1 MRSDAW
7 LPLIATVI
15 SLEFTM
21 ALWRRWRQSRRS
33 YLRSWLISFAFYT
46 AGTAALWYGAA
57 FGWDSPTF
65 RVFYVCG
72 AFLTTLWL
80 AQGELELLI
89 KPKVARIIG
98 FFLVLTSA
106 IVGFFI
112 VAVPFVGDQVV
123 SGSAM
128 PHGKDL
134 FPVPIRVAIVLGNI
148 LGTVVVVGGTLWSGW
163 QSRGRGAAAASRFR
177 GTLLIAAGVSFA
189 AAGGAVTYFGEEAG
203 FALSLTVGIALMYFG
218 FVVASRRPG
227 AHRAAKRRRRDS
239 ERGTTVEPG
248 HLLDR
253 DVEVDG
259 DPAGEPPLPA
269 AAQPPAYAGLG

>member
-57 FGWDSPTF
+57 FGWDSATF

-89 KPKVARIIG
+89 RPKVARIIG
-98 FFLVLTSA
+98 FFLTLTSA

-112 VAVPFVGDQVV
+112 LAVPFVGDSVV
-123 SGSAM
+123 AGSAM

-134 FPVPIRVAIVLGNI
+134 FPVPIRVAIMLANI
-148 LGTVVVVGGTLWSGW
+148 LGTVVVVGGTLWSGITHVT
-163 QSRGRGAAAASRFR
+163 QSPYLLGICAFMLLHAITATLVYFQQADIATSGVLALVILQHLIDSVALFAFVGAPGRGIDMAA
-177 GTLLIAAGVSFA
+177 
-189 AAGGAVTYFGEEAG
+189 
-203 FALSLTVGIALMYFG
+203 
-218 FVVASRRPG
+218 
-227 AHRAAKRRRRDS
+227 
-239 ERGTTVEPG
+239 
-248 HLLDR
+248 
-253 DVEVDG
+253 
-259 DPAGEPPLPA
+259 
-269 AAQPPAYAGLG
+269 